1 MPSIIPC
8 LKNPLRL
15 RFDSKDGAILI
26 RPRNIEPA
34 LAVNAYFALG
44 NPGVDALTKYAK
56 RYYAELSEDI
66 EFSPYNHQS
75 FAQVLKQASIYLSNN
90 AVYWPEVNPDLENR
104 EPPPI
109 NETLHVTDS
118 WCIYARPR
126 SITSFIQDIERFQAY
141 FEDDAAIELPA
152 PAHRLVS
159 ELSDKKP
166 VLLNA
171 GVHQK
176 AMRLLRK
183 NCLMR

>member
-1 MPSIIPC
+1 M
-8 LKNPLRL
+8 
-15 RFDSKDGAILI
+15 
-26 RPRNIEPA
+26 
-34 LAVNAYFALG
+34 
-44 NPGVDALTKYAK
+44 TKYAK

-66 EFSPYNHQS
+66 EFSPYSHQS
-75 FAQVLKQASIYLSNN
+75 FAKVLKQASIYLSNN

-141 FEDDAAIELPA
+141 FDDNAAVKLPA

-171 GVHQK
+171 GISSEGGE
-176 AMRLLRK
+176 ASWK
-183 NCLMR
+183 NCLMI